1 MTPQKIDPFHDRLE
15 NQGIIVAPGEGES
28 LDMNGMR
35 ICLKVTSAMSNDQL
49 GLYEISLHP
58 GAIGTKLHYHRFMD
72 ETFVVTRGRL
82 TVNVGN
88 SERQAEQGTVIY
100 VPRFTAHAFRND
112 SKEETRLM
120 LLFNP
125 AQKREGF
132 FRGLYQ
138 TLTEDPI
145 DPGKYLALYHKY
157 DSYPV
162 DTSDML
168 PVRGN

>member
-49 GLYEISLHP
+49 GLYEISLNP
-58 GAIGTKLHYHRFMD
+58 GAIGAKPHYHRFMD

-88 SERQAEQGTVIY
+88 SER
-100 VPRFTAHAFRND
+100 
-112 SKEETRLM
+112 
-120 LLFNP
+120 
-125 AQKREGF
+125 
-132 FRGLYQ
+132 
-138 TLTEDPI
+138 
-145 DPGKYLALYHKY
+145 
-157 DSYPV
+157 
-162 DTSDML
+162 
-168 PVRGN
+168 